1 MIYNAIETVAGSSSP
16 TSNLS
21 LIELVKLKIKKCTN
35 ASRRK
40 DDNDDEDTDE
50 EEIDDSDDEGID
62 EEQTNDA
69 RCSFKKLKEYL
80 NKVFEKTYL
89 SQSIPLILDPRF
101 KLVKVE

>member
-69 RCSFKKLKEYL
+69 RCSFKKLK
-80 NKVFEKTYL
+80 
-89 SQSIPLILDPRF
+89 SI
-101 KLVKVE
+101 